1 MDDLLVI
8 GGGINGLSTA
18 WAAAKRGERVA
29 LADPLPLLNEHNASN
44 DESKIFRLAY
54 GRDEEMTRFALR
66 ALALWREL
74 EAVSGRKI
82 LHQNGLVMFPG
93 VFARESFETMR
104 ALGLPVERVERDP
117 LELRGAAGGA
127 LDPQAGWLDPTQA
140 LEALDDACRAL
151 GVRMMRGTRV
161 DKVDRSLAK
170 RVVVTTGFHAAEL
183 VPDLKPRIV
192 VTRQPELFFRAPPD
206 YQEHATFAALDE
218 GYYGFSAQGGAVKVA
233 DHRRGPVVRDFA
245 HRPPPTQDE
254 LDDAREF
261 LALHLPRI
269 ADAPLVR
276 WRVCLYDNAP
286 DDRFIIEKRD
296 DFVVAVGMSGHS
308 FKFGPAMGEKLAT
321 L

>member
-1 MDDLLVI
+1 MDDLLVV

-54 GRDEEMTRFALR
+54 GRDEELTRFAQR

-74 EAVSGRKI
+74 EAVSGRTI
-82 LHQNGLVMFPG
+82 LHQNGLLMFPG
-93 VFARESFETMR
+93 AFARDSLETMR
-104 ALGLPVERVERDP
+104 ALGLPVEEVEKDP
-117 LELRGAAGGA
+117 RELRGVAGGA
-127 LDPQAGWLDPTQA
+127 FDPQAGWLDPTQA
-140 LEALDDACRAL
+140 LEALDEACRAL
-151 GVRMMRGTRV
+151 GVRMLRGTRI
-161 DKVDRSLAK
+161 DRVDRSLAK
-170 RVVVTTGFHAAEL
+170 RVVLATGFHAPEL
-183 VPDLKPRIV
+183 VPDLMSRIV
-192 VTRQPELFFRAPPD
+192 VTRQPELFFQAPPD
-206 YQEHATFAALDE
+206 YRAHATFAALDA
-218 GYYGFSAQGGAVKVA
+218 GYYGFSARGGTVKVA
-233 DHRRGPVVRDFA
+233 DHRRGPIVRDFA
-245 HRPPPTQDE
+245 ERSPPSQDE

-261 LALHLPRI
+261 LALHVPRI

-286 DDRFIIEKRD
+286 DDRFIVEKRD
-296 DFVVAVGMSGHS
+296 DFVVATGMSGHS